1 MTTQPWKHIDTM
13 GEPERRARFAE
24 RMQSAREE
32 IAAAAAAPESAGLPE
47 HTITVEARADWGD
60 DDHMVDLLHA
70 MDARP
75 DLFGRAVGARVRM
88 SVIGVTVTVRAK
100 NEKVAQETATIAL
113 IDEMKALGLV

>member
-1 MTTQPWKHIDTM
+1 MTTQPWKRIDTM

-32 IAAAAAAPESAGLPE
+32 IAAAAAAPESVGLPE
-47 HTITVEARADWGD
+47 HTITVEARAEWGD

-75 DLFGRAVGARVRM
+75 DLFGRAVGAKVRM
-88 SVIGVTVTVRAK
+88 SVIGVTVTVKAK

-113 IDEMKALGLV
+113 IDEMKGLGLV

>member
-1 MTTQPWKHIDTM
+1 MTTQPWKRIETM

-32 IAAAAAAPESAGLPE
+32 IAAAEGSATAGLPE
-47 HTITVEARADWGD
+47 HTITVEARAEWGD

-75 DLFGRAVGARVRM
+75 DLFGRAVGAEVRM
-88 SVIGVTVTVRAK
+88 SIIGVTVKVKAK
-100 NEKVAQETATIAL
+100 TEKVAQEMATIAL

>member
-100 NEKVAQETATIAL
+100 TEKVAQETATIAL

>member
-1 MTTQPWKHIDTM
+1 MTAPVWKGVTTM

-32 IAAAAAAPESAGLPE
+32 IAAAARSESVGLPE

-70 MDARP
+70 MDERS
-75 DLFGRAVGARVRM
+75 DLLGRAVGAIVRRC
-88 SVIGVTVTVRAK
+88 VIGVTVTVKAK
-100 NEKVAQETATIAL
+100 SEKAAQEVATLAL
-113 IDEMKALGLV
+113 LDEMKELGLV

>member
-1 MTTQPWKHIDTM
+1 MTTRPWKHIDTM

-32 IAAAAAAPESAGLPE
+32 IAAAAGPESAGLPE

-60 DDHMVDLLHA
+60 DDHMVNLLHA

-75 DLFGRAVGARVRM
+75 DLFGRAVGAKVRM
-88 SVIGVTVTVRAK
+88 SVIGVTVTVKAK
-100 NEKVAQETATIAL
+100 TEKVAQETATIAL

>member
-1 MTTQPWKHIDTM
+1 MTVPVWKSIKTM

-32 IAAAAAAPESAGLPE
+32 IAAAEGSRSGGLPE
-47 HTITVEARADWGD
+47 HTITVEARAEWGD
-60 DDHMVDLLHA
+60 DDHMAELLHA

-75 DLFGRAVGARVRM
+75 DLFGRAVGAKGRM

-100 NEKVAQETATIAL
+100 SEKVAQETATIAL
-113 IDEMKALGLV
+113 IDEMKGLGQV

>member
-1 MTTQPWKHIDTM
+1 M
-13 GEPERRARFAE
+13 GCRRFGNVEVRA
-24 RMQSAREE
+24 
-32 IAAAAAAPESAGLPE
+32 
-47 HTITVEARADWGD
+47 TITVEARADWGD